1 MALPRIPW
9 NFPFPV
15 LCLLLAVP
23 VPASRGLECREHQH
37 RFHGRCCSDCAPGE
51 RMRSRC
57 TAWADTVCSP
67 CQVGYFSARHHH
79 GFCRSCTVC
88 QARKGSVEVKP
99 CERTSD
105 RVCVCQAGFQ
115 PSGTPAGSECSR
127 CPEGTFSKGRNE
139 NCQPWTNCSSSG
151 RSTLRAGSATEDAL
165 CSSPGLE
172 FPGNR
177 DPLPTEFPGNRDP
190 LPTEFPENGSRA
202 SSPSDVPAV
211 CRDPGSAAEPSWGKE
226 SWEGISSWSCFP
238 GKGIPTFLAFTQSR
252 IPHFQ
257 LELLSWEGNSHF
269 SGFCTFQNLTFP
281 AGQGIRLELL
291 SWEGNSRF
299 SGFHTVQDPTF
310 PAGAAFLGREFSLFW
325 ISHIP
330 RSHIS
335 SWAGISSWSCVPG
348 KGIPAFLDFTHSKI
362 PHFQLGRGSGW
373 SCFPGKGIPNF
384 SEALPGFYTTFQDPT
399 FPAGAAFLGREFPLL
414 WLSHIPRSHISSWA
428 GISSWSCFPGKGIPA
443 FQDFTH
449 SRIPHFQLEL
459 LSWEGNS
466 RFSGF
471 HTFQDPTFPAGQ
483 GFPAGAAFLGREF
496 PFSQKPDLDFTKP
509 PRISSFPGKS
519 NPIFSKAIPVFP
531 TAFQNPTFPW
541 HGFSLC
547 NLGRSGDSKQNQESW
562 GNFWEFSL
570 FREFFRSNSRFFI
583 PAPAVPDPAA
593 GEWNFHPAPDP
604 PGSPEKNQEWLWE
617 EHPAQ

>member
-211 CRDPGSAAEPSWGKE
+211 CRDPGSAAEPSWG
-226 SWEGISSWSCFP
+226 SLSLLLLCLILLLVSGIS
-238 GKGIPTFLAFTQSR
+238 I
-252 IPHFQ
+252 
-257 LELLSWEGNSHF
+257 LLLIL
-269 SGFCTFQNLTFP
+269 Q
-281 AGQGIRLELL
+281 
-291 SWEGNSRF
+291 
-299 SGFHTVQDPTF
+299 
-310 PAGAAFLGREFSLFW
+310 AARKKT
-325 ISHIP
+325 
-330 RSHIS
+330 RN
-335 SWAGISSWSCVPG
+335 
-348 KGIPAFLDFTHSKI
+348 
-362 PHFQLGRGSGW
+362 GSGRSTQHKDR
-373 SCFPGKGIPNF
+373 SCRVPIQEEQMDPN
-384 SEALPGFYTTFQDPT
+384 
-399 FPAGAAFLGREFPLL
+399 
-414 WLSHIPRSHISSWA
+414 SSL
-428 GISSWSCFPGKGIPA
+428 I
-443 FQDFTH
+443 
-449 SRIPHFQLEL
+449 
-459 LSWEGNS
+459 
-466 RFSGF
+466 
-471 HTFQDPTFPAGQ
+471 
-483 GFPAGAAFLGREF
+483 
-496 PFSQKPDLDFTKP
+496 
-509 PRISSFPGKS
+509 
-519 NPIFSKAIPVFP
+519 
-531 TAFQNPTFPW
+531 
-541 HGFSLC
+541 
-547 NLGRSGDSKQNQESW
+547 
-562 GNFWEFSL
+562 
-570 FREFFRSNSRFFI
+570 
-583 PAPAVPDPAA
+583 
-593 GEWNFHPAPDP
+593 
-604 PGSPEKNQEWLWE
+604 KN
-617 EHPAQ
+617 